1 MIFLYV
7 YLDCCTILLKST
19 KNAPVSPKAN
29 WPDLLPAMARDAGLE
44 EMGQPLQRADS
55 APIRCMC
62 RRGTI
67 FLLSSKVLPVGLG
80 IKST

>member
-7 YLDCCTILLKST
+7 YLDCCPILLKST

-44 EMGQPLQRADS
+44 DGTATAESRLCSHQMYVQERNNFPSFLQ
-55 APIRCMC
+55 
-62 RRGTI
+62 G
-67 FLLSSKVLPVGLG
+67 SS
-80 IKST
+80 SWFRN